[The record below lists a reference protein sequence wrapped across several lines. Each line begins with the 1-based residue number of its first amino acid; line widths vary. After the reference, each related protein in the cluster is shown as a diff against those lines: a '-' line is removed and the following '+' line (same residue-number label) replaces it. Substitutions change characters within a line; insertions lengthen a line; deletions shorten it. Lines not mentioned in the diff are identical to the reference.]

1 MSQRSASKRKRADG
15 DVITLDDEQKTAKR
29 QEKTPSRKRKE
40 MEETVVIGM
49 PTVEQIKEQEK
60 KAAAEAAEIVNMA
73 AQEQKVEA
81 AQDVS
86 GAASKLQAKEL
97 VVQERKESV
106 VPEQKV
112 KQARNARTLI
122 ASPLVNG
129 KQICMEAFMHAFDT
143 ASEAA
148 RDKNRATFM
157 RSKSG
162 ESEEQAEASQKK
174 LLKQI
179 AGNPTLAVSALA
191 AQALI
196 EENPKRPAVASK
208 AVRERAKSTSMRQ
221 IRAELE
227 KAAKENDQ
235 KKAEEEKKKAVAA
248 VSSVGANSSTVV
260 ASSPTVNRFVDVA
273 SKSNAATA
281 PVAVS

>member
-1 MSQRSASKRKRADG
+1 M
-15 DVITLDDEQKTAKR
+15 ITLDDEQKKAKR

-49 PTVEQIKEQEK
+49 PTIEQIKEQE
-60 KAAAEAAEIVNMA
+60 
-73 AQEQKVEA
+73 QKTA
-81 AQDVS
+81 AQDIS
-86 GAASKLQAKEL
+86 DATLKPKEKEL
-97 VVQERKESV
+97 VVQVKEQKENV
-106 VPEQKV
+106 VPEEKV
-112 KQARNARTLI
+112 KQARTARTLI

-143 ASEAA
+143 ASEAT

-157 RSKSG
+157 QSKRG
-162 ESEEQAEASQKK
+162 VSEEQEQAERKK

-196 EENPKRPAVASK
+196 DENPKRPAVATK

-227 KAAKENDQ
+227 KAAQENDR
-235 KKAEEEKKKAVAA
+235 KKAEEEKKKAAVA
-248 VSSVGANSSTVV
+248 VSSVVANSSTVV
-260 ASSPTVNRFVDVA
+260 ASSPTVNQFVDVA
-273 SKSNAATA
+273 SKSNAVTA